1 MLAPRNREN
10 YIKKKMKN
18 LLTFSSFFFTSFSSD
33 GEADDDVFEMRS
45 IQWEDSRQV
54 RPGGPISIDQGPDLN
69 FRPSWNRH
77 RSSFS
82 SALSLFHSFSY
93 FHLVQKY
100 LDKIPKI
107 ELIWIHR
114 AAIYWLLINVN
125 FIEFRTDQK
134 HLNFKLNFQFK
145 CFKKSWN
152 SLKKLELLHWRVNW
166 IEFSSSFMHVECV

>member
-1 MLAPRNREN
+1 MLQDLFLPEDSIIYFLFFFSLLAPRNREN

-54 RPGGPISIDQGPDLN
+54 RPGGPISIDQGADLN

-93 FHLVQKY
+93 FHLIPKY
-100 LDKIPKI
+100 LEKIPKI
-107 ELIWIHR
+107 ELIWIYR

-134 HLNFKLNFQFK
+134 HLNFKLNF
-145 CFKKSWN
+145 S
-152 SLKKLELLHWRVNW
+152 V
-166 IEFSSSFMHVECV
+166 